1 MRKIARLLIIV
12 IIIAMML
19 PCITAWAEDH
29 LHIYFVD
36 VGQADATI
44 ITCSDSVLMIDGGNV
59 ADSQLIFSVLRNTL
73 GIEHINYMVAT
84 HPHEDHVG
92 GLAAALNA
100 CSVDVLLTPV
110 MEYDTKAFRSMMKYA
125 EAQNTVIHIPSAGNS
140 FMIGSAQ
147 VEILG
152 PTRHYENDNDMSI
165 VCKITYG
172 ETTFLF
178 GGDAE
183 WDAEHDLVDSGAD
196 LNSDVLKVNHHGS
209 NTSSTYVFL
218 RAVMPKYAV
227 ISVGAGNT
235 YGHPDEETL
244 GRLQDVGAEVLRTDE
259 FGSIECISDGHNI
272 VFHSTP
278 W

>member
-1 MRKIARLLIIV
+1 MRRILIIFLIV
-12 IIIAMML
+12 VLLML
-19 PCITAWAEDH
+19 PGGSAEEDL
-29 LHIYFVD
+29 LHIYYVD
-36 VGQADATI
+36 VGQADSTI
-44 ITCSDSVLMIDGGNV
+44 ITCDDDVLMIDGGNV

-73 GIEHINYMVAT
+73 GIEHINYMIAT

-110 MEYDTKAFRSMMKYA
+110 LKYDTKAFRSMMKYA
-125 EAQNTVIHIPSAGNS
+125 EAQKTVIQIPSAGNS

-218 RAVMPKYAV
+218 LAVMPKYAV
-227 ISVGAGNT
+227 ISVGAENA
-235 YGHPDEETL
+235 YGHPNEETL

-259 FGSIECISDGHNI
+259 LGSIECISDGHNI
-272 VFHSTP
+272 VFHPTP

>member
-1 MRKIARLLIIV
+1 MRRILVVFLIVVLSVLPRGRAEGGLLRV
-12 IIIAMML
+12 
-19 PCITAWAEDH
+19 
-29 LHIYFVD
+29 YFLD
-36 VGQADATI
+36 VGQADSTI
-44 ITCSDSVLMIDGGNV
+44 ITCNGDVLMIDGGNV
-59 ADSQLIFSVLRNTL
+59 ADSRLIYSVLRNTL
-73 GIEHINYMVAT
+73 GIEHINYMIAT

-100 CSVDVLLTPV
+100 CSVDVLLTSV
-110 MEYDTKAFRSMMKYA
+110 LEYDTKAFRSMIKYA
-125 EAQNTVIHIPSAGNS
+125 VEQDTAIEIPSVGDT

-152 PTRHYENDNDMSI
+152 PTRFYENTNDMSI

-183 WDAEHDLVDSGAD
+183 WDAEHDLV
-196 LNSDVLKVNHHGS
+196 NSDEDLTADVLRVNHHGS

-227 ISVGAGNT
+227 ISVGAGNA
-235 YGHPDEETL
+235 YGHPNEETL
-244 GRLQDVGAEVLRTDE
+244 GRLRDVGAEVLRTDE
-259 FGSIECISDGHNI
+259 LGTIECVSDGQSI